1 MYRFRYA
8 YLTCLTLI
16 VLAAL
21 YVLANRTFDLAPD
34 DRTAIVAIGAG
45 AMGVLTSMSVHI
57 FRERPEGKSDAN
69 GHGER
74 ISGDGP
80 DSS

>member
-16 VLAAL
+16 VLAAI

-45 AMGVLTSMSVHI
+45 AMGVLTSMSVHV
-57 FRERPEGKSDAN
+57 FRERPDRNSDAN
-69 GHGER
+69 GPTKRLPGNGTDR
-74 ISGDGP
+74 P
-80 DSS
+80 